1 MSILILEILQL
12 IMLIAIAFM
21 LWGIGEK
28 LYK

>member
-1 MSILILEILQL
+1 MLLILEILQL
-12 IMLIAIAFM
+12 IILIAIAFM

>member
-1 MSILILEILQL
+1 MLLILEILQL

-21 LWGIGEK
+21 LWGIGDK

>member
-12 IMLIAIAFM
+12 VMLIAIAIM